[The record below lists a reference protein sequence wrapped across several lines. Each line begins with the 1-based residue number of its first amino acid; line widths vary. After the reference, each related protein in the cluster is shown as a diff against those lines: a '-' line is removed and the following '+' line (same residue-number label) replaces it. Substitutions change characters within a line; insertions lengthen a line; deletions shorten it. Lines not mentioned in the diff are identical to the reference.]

1 MKETAQKNN
10 ASLKKY
16 GGIWIGPVHC
26 LMDAGE
32 RKSPLARMSATT
44 TNHQTNMKTWIK
56 AGALFAII
64 TGCSFATV
72 SAFGAEGKEACAKC
86 CKTGCKSC
94 SKCADGKCASCCKS

>member
-1 MKETAQKNN
+1 
-10 ASLKKY
+10 
-16 GGIWIGPVHC
+16 
-26 LMDAGE
+26 
-32 RKSPLARMSATT
+32 MSATT

-72 SAFGAEGKEACAKC
+72 SAFGAEGKETCAKC